1 MALPKKK
8 EVMHMQ
14 TKKIKVLY
22 SSRQTGSR
30 SYFSGSSY
38 SQIPKIQMEGKW
50 LEALGFH
57 IGDALQVD
65 YEDGDI
71 HIRLAPAE
79 QPAMMVCEDSGS
91 YDGKAKK
98 ANGRSKATKNKN

>member
-1 MALPKKK
+1 
-8 EVMHMQ
+8 MQ

-22 SSRQTGSR
+22 SSRQSGSR
-30 SYFSGSSY
+30 TYFGGSTY

-65 YEDGDI
+65 YDDGEI
-71 HIRLAPAE
+71 RIRLAPSE
-79 QPAMMVCEDSGS
+79 QPAMMVCEESGS
-91 YDGKAKK
+91 YAKGKSQSNKRKK
-98 ANGRSKATKNKN
+98 ATC

>member
-1 MALPKKK
+1 
-8 EVMHMQ
+8 MQ

-22 SSRQTGSR
+22 SSRLTGSR
-30 SYFSGSSY
+30 SYFGGSTY

-65 YEDGDI
+65 YEDGEI
-71 HIRLAPAE
+71 HIRIAQPE
-79 QPAMMVCEDSGS
+79 QPAMMVCEDSGH
-91 YDGKAKK
+91 YNEEKKPKTKRAKK
-98 ANGRSKATKNKN
+98 

>member
-1 MALPKKK
+1 
-8 EVMHMQ
+8 MQ

-30 SYFSGSSY
+30 SHLGGSNY

-50 LEALGFH
+50 LDALGFH

-65 YEDGDI
+65 YEDGEI
-71 HIRLAPAE
+71 HIRLVPSE
-79 QPAMMVCEDSGS
+79 QPVMMVCEEHDNYDSS
-91 YDGKAKK
+91 AKK
-98 ANGRSKATKNKN
+98 TSAKSKKK

>member
-1 MALPKKK
+1 
-8 EVMHMQ
+8 MQ

-30 SYFSGSSY
+30 SYFGGSTY

-50 LEALGFH
+50 LDALGFH

-65 YEDGDI
+65 YEDGEI
-71 HIRLAPAE
+71 RIRLVPSD
-79 QPAMMVCEDSGS
+79 PPIMMVCEEHDNYDSS
-91 YDGKAKK
+91 AKK
-98 ANGRSKATKNKN
+98 TRVKSKKK

>member
-1 MALPKKK
+1 
-8 EVMHMQ
+8 MQ

-30 SYFSGSSY
+30 SYFGGSTY

-50 LEALGFH
+50 LDALGFH

-65 YEDGDI
+65 YEDGEI
-71 HIRLAPAE
+71 HIRLVPSD
-79 QPAMMVCEDSGS
+79 QPVMMVCEKHDNYDSS
-91 YDGKAKK
+91 VKK
-98 ANGRSKATKNKN
+98 TKVKSKK